1 MLLDELYTNALSLTP
16 PSGFQAGE
24 RLSDLDTPLATAP
37 SREDFAFEFTP
48 SLADIYI
55 TYLKDAKMQYP
66 MLDHHK
72 LEDLVAL
79 EGHMAQALYKDGYE
93 YEDIIC
99 VMAKSPTVPK
109 RFEQEQYIR
118 WTMATLRVTQNVNP
132 LVTMLE
138 VSQAKP
144 LRTTARTPVFHL
156 PDDKGL
162 YFSTFKT
169 CLMQKPELRLQEVDE
184 RIVRLLLKNH
194 VTEKRIN
201 DILSFSPQFDADY
214 QVLPEDELE
223 KFKFFQTLQD
233 SRKAFIQKVMQGP
246 AEQKT
251 EVKTME
257 EHPTTMDN
265 NEVVLEQFMKELRSI
280 RAKQKEVDAVSYWK
294 TVMNSIKR
302 TFEQLDFEKIQ
313 SCCRLLIDWC
323 EGAERATHEMALKEN
338 PEVRQIQ
345 RDAAKYIRKTQL
357 MQDDWNKLAE
367 MLVRMETASNK
378 LINETIQSVKRN
390 PLLQNPS
397 VYTATPFEKLI
408 QTPSHKPEEFYF
420 SALRKAVIDSPGID
434 LLHAD
439 LVVKD
444 ILGAPPCRFNSQQKA
459 IVLAHSPRY
468 YGLSRNQREQ
478 EAAHWIAVTD
488 QQRVK
493 GKSGGVPPQ

>member
-1 MLLDELYTNALSLTP
+1 MLLDELYTNALSRTP
-16 PSGFQAGE
+16 PSGLQAGE
-24 RLSDLDTPLATAP
+24 RLSDRNPPLATAP

-79 EGHMAQALYKDGYE
+79 EGHMAQALYKDGYD

-109 RFEQEQYIR
+109 RFEQEQDIR

-138 VSQAKP
+138 VSKAKP
-144 LRTTARTPVFHL
+144 LCMTAFDML
-156 PDDKGL
+156 DDKGL
-162 YFSTFKT
+162 YFSSFKT
-169 CLMQKPELRLQEVDE
+169 YLMQEPELRLQDVDR
-184 RIVRLLLKNH
+184 RIVTLLLKNQ

-257 EHPTTMDN
+257 GHPATMDN
-265 NEVVLEQFMKELRSI
+265 NEVVLEHFMKELRSI

-323 EGAERATHEMALKEN
+323 EGAERATREMALQEN
-338 PEVRQIQ
+338 PEVHQIQ
-345 RDAAKYIRKTQL
+345 KDAAQYIRKTQL

-367 MLVRMETASNK
+367 MLVRMEQASNR
-378 LINETIQSVKRN
+378 LISETIQSVKRN

-397 VYTATPFEKLI
+397 VYTATPFEKLV

-439 LVVKD
+439 LVIKD
-444 ILGAPPCRFNSQQKA
+444 ILGAPPCRFNTEQKA

>member
-1 MLLDELYTNALSLTP
+1 MLFDELYTNALSLT
-16 PSGFQAGE
+16 SGFQAGE

-79 EGHMAQALYKDGYE
+79 EGHMAQALYKDGYD

-109 RFEQEQYIR
+109 RFEQEQDIR

-138 VSQAKP
+138 VSKAKP
-144 LRTTARTPVFHL
+144 LCMTAFDML
-156 PDDKGL
+156 DDKGL
-162 YFSTFKT
+162 YFSSFKT
-169 CLMQKPELRLQEVDE
+169 YLMQEPELRLQDVDR
-184 RIVRLLLKNH
+184 RIVTLLLKNQ

-246 AEQKT
+246 TERKT

-257 EHPTTMDN
+257 EHPATMDN
-265 NEVVLEQFMKELRSI
+265 NEVVLEHFMKELRSI

-302 TFEQLDFEKIQ
+302 TFEQLNFEKIQ

-345 RDAAKYIRKTQL
+345 RDAAKYIQKTQL
-357 MQDDWNKLAE
+357 MLRCSSAWRLSRTSSS
-367 MLVRMETASNK
+367 MR
-378 LINETIQSVKRN
+378 RY
-390 PLLQNPS
+390 NPS
-397 VYTATPFEKLI
+397 SGIHFCRIHPSTRPLRLKSSSRHHLTNRKSSTSPHCARPSLI
-408 QTPSHKPEEFYF
+408 LLASTSCTQT
-420 SALRKAVIDSPGID
+420 
-434 LLHAD
+434 
-439 LVVKD
+439 
-444 ILGAPPCRFNSQQKA
+444 
-459 IVLAHSPRY
+459 
-468 YGLSRNQREQ
+468 LSSK
-478 EAAHWIAVTD
+478 I
-488 QQRVK
+488 
-493 GKSGGVPPQ
+493 S